1 MKKLLIIFAF
11 LPLVGVGQEI
21 HNLVFEGAGIRGI
34 AYCGALMEME
44 KDGKMTEVQRVAGTS
59 SGAITASL
67 ISVGYT
73 ADEIYEVIGE
83 TNFGKFNDGGW
94 FFIGGFH
101 RLKKKLG
108 YYKGDRFTHWLED
121 LIEEKTG
128 SKDITFL
135 QLYQKHQS
143 DSKYKELVMTA
154 TSLNHQDAIIFS
166 HHNYPNMRIVD
177 AVRASMA
184 IPYYFEPMII
194 DSVGHPI
201 ELDQLTATGDVCVDG
216 GFTTNFPIY
225 IFDDAPYFDSN
236 TLGFRID
243 NDEQIASD
251 KGSKEIV
258 DQQVASL
265 QDFSVAFYYLIKE
278 TMNRYM
284 LTDEDWARTV
294 SVSDAD
300 IGPKVKKL
308 SEEEKQKLIQSG
320 ANAYLQFK

>member
-1 MKKLLIIFAF
+1 MPEWLAEGELYRRQSEEPFD
-11 LPLVGVGQEI
+11 LPALRSGT
-21 HNLVFEGAGIRGI
+21 NLFGGSELSKPHSTKRCLSGSPKARCIEGKA
-34 AYCGALMEME
+34 
-44 KDGKMTEVQRVAGTS
+44 
-59 SGAITASL
+59 
-67 ISVGYT
+67 
-73 ADEIYEVIGE
+73 
-83 TNFGKFNDGGW
+83 
-94 FFIGGFH
+94 
-101 RLKKKLG
+101 
-108 YYKGDRFTHWLED
+108 
-121 LIEEKTG
+121 G

-143 DSKYKELVMTA
+143 DPKFKELVVTA
-154 TSLNHQDAIIFS
+154 TSLNHQDALIFS
-166 HHNYPNMRIVD
+166 YHNYPNMRIVD

-201 ELDQLTATGDVCVDG
+201 ELDQLTASGDVCVDG

-225 IFDDAPYFDSN
+225 IFDEAPYFDKQ

-243 NDEQIASD
+243 NDEQIESD
-251 KGSKEIV
+251 KSSKEIV

-284 LTDEDWARTV
+284 LTEEDWARTV

-320 ANAYLQFK
+320 ANAYLNYK